1 MGTDTRTLEEKIAE
15 RNAKLDALHEK
26 LASAVD
32 QLVTGQDWLRA
43 LAFAARFRSRSFN
56 NTLLI
61 QLQHGLAHAQGLV
74 PDPDPTYVAGFK
86 QWKAL
91 GRSVRKGQPGYQI
104 YAPVTAR
111 MATSDPSAGPW
122 RRLARGE
129 KPEPGEVVRQRMI
142 GLRPAYVWDVS
153 QTDGAP
159 LPEPPATVQMPAG
172 RAPEGL
178 WDGIAALVADRGYD
192 LQIVPDPSALGGA
205 MGRTTYP
212 SKIVE
217 ICDSL
222 SDAAKVAVLTHELA
236 HIDLHAPGRDHAP
249 DDGTLTDEPPTLALH
264 RGIREVEAD
273 SVAYMVNAAHG
284 LTTDSSTIPYV
295 AEWASTVRG
304 ASIVETV
311 QSTATRVR
319 DAAIKI
325 LDGLDTHQIPNGAP
339 PGLDRSAKPA
349 DRRVPRGNAPELT
362 DGPADG
368 VDLPSGG
375 PVGAAPGAPGRTRAR
390 SATDGIGR

>member
-1 MGTDTRTLEEKIAE
+1 MRTDNRTLEEKIAD
-15 RNAKLDALHEK
+15 RNARLDALHEK
-26 LASAVD
+26 LSSAVE

-43 LAFAARFRSRSFN
+43 LDFAARFRSRSFN

-61 QLQHGLAHAQGLV
+61 RMQHAMAHAQGLV
-74 PDPDPTYVAGFK
+74 PNPDPTYVAGFK

-91 GRSVRKGQPGYQI
+91 DRNVRKGQPGFQI

-111 MATSDPSAGPW
+111 MATSDPSTGPW

-129 KPEPGEVVRQRMI
+129 KPEPGEVIRQRMV

-153 QTDGAP
+153 QTEGKP
-159 LPEPPATVQMPAG
+159 LPEPPPSVQMPAG
-172 RAPEGL
+172 RAPAGL
-178 WDGIAALVADRGYD
+178 WDGLAALVAERGYD
-192 LQIVPDPSALGGA
+192 LQIVSGPTALGGA
-205 MGRTTYP
+205 LGRTTYP
-212 SKIVE
+212 TRIVE

-222 SDAAKVAVLTHELA
+222 GDAGKVAVLTHELA
-236 HIDLHAPGRDHAP
+236 HIDLHAPGRDRGP
-249 DDGTLTDEPPTLALH
+249 DDGSLSDQPPTVALH

-304 ASIVETV
+304 ASIPETI

-319 DAAIKI
+319 ETAIKI
-325 LDGLDTHQIPNGAP
+325 LDGLDTHQVPDGTP
-339 PGLDRSAKPA
+339 PGLDRALARKPVA
-349 DRRVPRGNAPELT
+349 RPATPQRDAPARAEGLT
-362 DGPADG
+362 
-368 VDLPSGG
+368 L
-375 PVGAAPGAPGRTRAR
+375 
-390 SATDGIGR
+390 